1 MSITK
6 RDLIK
11 SKYEELKSKLELYV
25 NKDMFPS
32 LNDFSIVDIVSLI
45 KLYFPIGSDYN
56 ETIKGLMKENEIEVN
71 YNDYLIISSLIITF
85 VDFLNNI

>member
-1 MSITK
+1 MTTK
-6 RDLIK
+6 KDLII
-11 SKYEELKSKLELYV
+11 SKYEELKFKLQLYI

-32 LNDFSIVDIVSLI
+32 LNDFDIVDVVSLI
-45 KLYFPIGSDYN
+45 KLYFPIDSDYN

-71 YNDYLIISSLIITF
+71 YNDSLIISSLIINF

>member
-1 MSITK
+1 MTTK
-6 RDLIK
+6 KDLII
-11 SKYEELKSKLELYV
+11 SKYEELKSKLQLYV

-32 LNDFSIVDIVSLI
+32 LNDFDIVDVVSLI
-45 KLYFPIGSDYN
+45 KLYFPIDSDYN

-71 YNDYLIISSLIITF
+71 YNDSLIISSLIINF

>member
-1 MSITK
+1 MTTK
-6 RDLIK
+6 KDLII
-11 SKYEELKSKLELYV
+11 SNYEELEFKLQLYI

-32 LNDFSIVDIVSLI
+32 LNDFDIVDVVSLI
-45 KLYFPIGSDYN
+45 KLYFPIDSDYN

-71 YNDYLIISSLIITF
+71 YNDSLIISSLIINF

>member
-1 MSITK
+1 MTTK
-6 RDLIK
+6 KDLII
-11 SKYEELKSKLELYV
+11 SKYEELKSKLQLYV

-32 LNDFSIVDIVSLI
+32 LNDFDIVDVVSLI
-45 KLYFPIGSDYN
+45 KLYFPIDSDYN

-71 YNDYLIISSLIITF
+71 YNDSIIISSLIINF

>member
-1 MSITK
+1 MTTK
-6 RDLIK
+6 KDLII

-32 LNDFSIVDIVSLI
+32 LNEFDILDIVSFI